1 VLEAVTREIEEDVLL
16 EVGKELPPPSLR
28 WTAPGEGSSRSQR
41 PHRHASHR
49 PRRRRELVG
58 GTADRWPQQ
67 SRSPEVDVR
76 EDPSLDEESHLEV
89 VLDRRPPPGAPVSG
103 PLPSL
108 TASSCGR
115 RGDESARSR
124 LARPHGSAH
133 SGTRTTATPPH
144 LLYGRTRPQRPT
156 VHFPASTSRK
166 PASSREPRPPSVG
179 RRGMPSPIREC
190 R

>member
-124 LARPHGSAH
+124 LPGLTAAPTAEPEPPPHRPISSTGERGPSARPSTFPPLRAGS
-133 SGTRTTATPPH
+133 
-144 LLYGRTRPQRPT
+144 RPG
-156 VHFPASTSRK
+156 
-166 PASSREPRPPSVG
+166 SREPRPPSVG